1 MEGQNQNYP
10 NSTTISVFN
19 VGDKVF
25 SYDYN
30 KIGKIVELRDDSYER
45 RERLRDPNHFYYHI
59 QFDDGSFDTYIPGY
73 SISKVWHS

>member
-1 MEGQNQNYP
+1 MEGQNPNYP

-30 KIGKIVELRDDSYER
+30 KIGKIVALRDDSYER
-45 RERLRDPNHFYYHI
+45 RERLKDPKRPYYYHI

-73 SISKVWHS
+73 SITKVY